1 MCSWANEI
9 KVFPYKDHHVTNCLP
24 SSKNLGIEMQNS
36 RYTGSDPRRAVR
48 LEMLSIYHQTLTT
61 GLTFSLCMLVVYF
74 LEVFLLCK
82 PMAFASWKVGERTGV
97 TPQAWQLTREE
108 DIWTGKE
115 CWRCGFPSS
124 PQAGNP
130 IRFCKF
136 QQLPEQDL
144 GMGFDKTH
152 ERGQEDRTLILE
164 GHLGVSESVG
174 KEWHFIFWTPLGKLG
189 PSV

>member
-1 MCSWANEI
+1 MVCWCLELKSYSLSGFVTCADPKMCSWANEI

-82 PMAFASWKVGERTGV
+82 PMAFAS
-97 TPQAWQLTREE
+97 
-108 DIWTGKE
+108 
-115 CWRCGFPSS
+115 
-124 PQAGNP
+124 
-130 IRFCKF
+130 
-136 QQLPEQDL
+136 
-144 GMGFDKTH
+144 
-152 ERGQEDRTLILE
+152 
-164 GHLGVSESVG
+164 
-174 KEWHFIFWTPLGKLG
+174 
-189 PSV
+189 